1 MNRGEGRVVVGGVC
15 GVPTG
20 NGKGGWGTR
29 KKEGERGMRRRPRGA
44 EEKEGVGSAVEA
56 TVRFT
61 RNRPGLPVLTV

>member
-29 KKEGERGMRRRPRGA
+29 KKEGERGRRKGNA
-44 EEKEGVGSAVEA
+44 KEAAWG
-56 TVRFT
+56 
-61 RNRPGLPVLTV
+61 